1 MSVTVIVKF
10 IVDPGVF
17 GALLR
22 DRAAEFAAISGDG
35 KAQGCLHH
43 RFVAG
48 NDQVLAVDEWE
59 NAEAFQK
66 FFANQT
72 EIPVLMQAGGVSA
85 PPEVTVYQSLNSA
98 DSF

>member
-1 MSVTVIVKF
+1 MSVTVLVKF
-10 IVDPGVF
+10 VVDPAVF
-17 GALLR
+17 GALLSE
-22 DRAAEFAAISGDG
+22 RAEEFAKISGDG

-43 RFVAG
+43 QFVAG
-48 NDQVLAVDEWE
+48 DDHVLAVDEWE
-59 NAEAFQK
+59 SADAFQK

-72 EIPVLMQAGGVSA
+72 EIPVLMQAGGVST